1 MNNPVGDRYMRY
13 IVVVIFALITPA
25 CHNGPE
31 ALSAQESL
39 KEREKDVTQLADIN
53 GCFACH
59 AIDHHVLGP
68 PWKTVAKR
76 YKGDKNARAYLIN
89 KIKKGGG
96 GVWDD
101 LTGGVPM
108 PPYSPRVKDEHI
120 ERLVDY
126 ILSLDTQ

>member
-1 MNNPVGDRYMRY
+1 MERYMRY
-13 IVVVIFALITPA
+13 IAVILFALITVA

-39 KEREKDVTQLADIN
+39 KEREKDMTQLADIN

-89 KIKKGGG
+89 KVKKGGS

-120 ERLVDY
+120 EKLVDY

>member
-1 MNNPVGDRYMRY
+1 LRNILFII
-13 IVVVIFALITPA
+13 IVLITTA

-39 KEREKDVTQLADIN
+39 KEREKDMNQLATIN
-53 GCFACH
+53 GCFGCH
-59 AIDHHVLGP
+59 AIDHQVLGP
-68 PWKTVAKR
+68 PWKTVAKH
-76 YKGDKNARAYLIN
+76 YKDDPNARAYLIN
-89 KIKKGGG
+89 KVKKGGG

-120 ERLVDY
+120 EKLVDY

>member
-1 MNNPVGDRYMRY
+1 MRFLY
-13 IVVVIFALITPA
+13 IVTLAFITTA

-39 KEREKDVTQLADIN
+39 KEREKDMTQLATIN

-89 KIKKGGG
+89 KVKKGGG

-120 ERLVDY
+120 EKLVDY
-126 ILSLDTQ
+126 ILSLDTE